1 MTGTLQEA
9 WTVAEP
15 GRADGTTVWTI
26 DLAQAE
32 GWAQACSGVLSPEE
46 RARAARFLRA
56 EDRARFVASHAAL
69 RLILARALAADPRA
83 LAFVPGPAGKPGLA
97 GTRLAF
103 NLSHSGT
110 RALVGLSTEACIG
123 VDLEVLR
130 PMPDGVRIA
139 RNTFAPDEAEA
150 LAALPPAARDRAF
163 MAVWTRKEAVVKA
176 IGAGLSM
183 PLDRF
188 SVSLPPG
195 PAALLRIAGGPETPA
210 DWTLHH
216 LEPGPGT
223 IGAAAVARAHTPL
236 ALRALPPTWPHQL
249 G

>member
-1 MTGTLQEA
+1 VIANREG

-15 GRADGTTVWTI
+15 GRAGGTTIWTI
-26 DLAQAE
+26 DLARAE
-32 GWAQACSGVLSPEE
+32 GWTEACSGVLSPEE
-46 RARAARFLRA
+46 RARAARYLRA

-69 RLILARALAADPRA
+69 RLILARALDAEPRA
-83 LAFVPGPAGKPGLA
+83 LAFVAGPSGKPGLA
-97 GTRLAF
+97 GAGLAF

-110 RALVGLSTEACIG
+110 RALVGLSTEARIG

-130 PMPDGVRIA
+130 PMPDALRIA
-139 RNTFAPDEAEA
+139 RSTFAPDEAQA
-150 LAALPPAARDRAF
+150 LAALPPEARDRAF
-163 MAVWTRKEAVVKA
+163 MAVWTRKEAIVKA

-195 PAALLRIAGGPETPA
+195 PATLLRMAGAPDAPA

-223 IGAAAVARAHTPL
+223 IGAAAIARAHAPV
-236 ALRALPPTWPHQL
+236 ALCALPATWPHRL